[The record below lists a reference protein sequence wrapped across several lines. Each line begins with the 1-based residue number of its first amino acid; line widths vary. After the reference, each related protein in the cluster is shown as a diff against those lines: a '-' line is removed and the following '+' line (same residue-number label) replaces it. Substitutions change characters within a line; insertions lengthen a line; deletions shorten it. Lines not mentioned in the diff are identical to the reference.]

1 VLALLLQRNLRSVF
15 LDSLP
20 KCHAGV
26 TVGSEGRIKNVTVD
40 LAKAESIDVN
50 LITISFRSLHLLIT
64 SVKVKSLI
72 LICVLALFLNS
83 SNHLSEILANNRVN
97 LMQMIHEMFSNYFI
111 PHGHCYLWKPGLV
124 GLHVLSDGLIAVAYF
139 LIPITLIYIV
149 KKRQDVPFDWV
160 FMLFGSFIIC
170 CGITHIMEIWT
181 LWHPNY
187 WLSGF
192 LKAITALI
200 SLCTAA
206 VLVELIPKILAIPS
220 PDQLAVANL
229 ALQNE
234 IGDRKQAQEALSKLM
249 LELEKRVIERTIAL
263 ESTNELLLQ
272 ENRDRSLAENSLRHS
287 EAKLLEQTQQLEN
300 ALQQLKGAQAQLV
313 QTEKMSSLGQMVAG
327 VAHEINNPVNFIY
340 GNLIPAEEYIKE
352 LLELI
357 NAYQVYYPN
366 PAPEIVDKINI
377 IDLGF
382 ILEDIQKLFRS
393 LKIGAERIR
402 EIVKSLRT
410 FSRLDEADMKKVN
423 IHEGL
428 DSTLMILQH
437 RLKEKPNRPPIQVI
451 KEYGHLPELECY
463 AGQLNQ
469 VFMNILSNAI
479 DALEQIVQQ
488 GYSTNGYW
496 ENNFCDDLQHTYCPL
511 LKIRIR
517 TLLVDGKWVQIHIA
531 DNGTGIDYDAIAKI
545 YDPFYTTKPI
555 GAGTGLGLA
564 IAYQI
569 IQAHEGYLRCTSEVG
584 RGTEFIIEIP
594 WRSQLGE
601 PHLVPKQAVMN
612 KLG

>member
-1 VLALLLQRNLRSVF
+1 
-15 LDSLP
+15 
-20 KCHAGV
+20 
-26 TVGSEGRIKNVTVD
+26 
-40 LAKAESIDVN
+40 
-50 LITISFRSLHLLIT
+50 
-64 SVKVKSLI
+64 
-72 LICVLALFLNS
+72 
-83 SNHLSEILANNRVN
+83 
-97 LMQMIHEMFSNYFI
+97 MQLVHKMFPNYFI

-160 FMLFGSFIIC
+160 FMLFGSFIVC

-187 WLSGF
+187 WFSGF

-220 PDQLAVANL
+220 PAQLAVANV
-229 ALQNE
+229 ALQKE
-234 IGDRKQAQEALSKLM
+234 IGDRKQAQEALSELM

-263 ESTNELLLQ
+263 EVANERLQQ

-287 EAKLLEQTQQLEN
+287 EAKLLEQTEQLEN

-352 LLELI
+352 IVALI
-357 NAYQVYYPN
+357 QVYQIYYPT
-366 PAPEIVDKINI
+366 PAPEIADKIHTI
-377 IDLGF
+377 ELDF
-382 ILEDIQKLFRS
+382 ILKDLQKLFGS
-393 LKIGAERIR
+393 IKIGAERIR

-410 FSRLDEADMKKVN
+410 FSRLDEAEMKKVN
-423 IHEGL
+423 IHEGI

-437 RLKEKPNRPPIQVI
+437 RLKEQPNRPPIQVI
-451 KEYGHLPELECY
+451 KEYGDLPKLQCY

-469 VFMNILSNAI
+469 VFMNICSNAI
-479 DALEQIVQQ
+479 DALEQIVDQ
-488 GYSTNGYW
+488 GYTTNGYW
-496 ENNFCDDLQHTYCPL
+496 ENNFSDNLQNTYCPL

-517 TLLVDGKWVQIHIA
+517 TVLVDDKWVQIHIA

-564 IAYQI
+564 ISYQI

-594 WRSQLGE
+594 LQSQFGDR
-601 PHLVPKQAVMN
+601 HLVPKQAVIN
-612 KLG
+612 QRG

>member
-1 VLALLLQRNLRSVF
+1 
-15 LDSLP
+15 
-20 KCHAGV
+20 
-26 TVGSEGRIKNVTVD
+26 
-40 LAKAESIDVN
+40 
-50 LITISFRSLHLLIT
+50 
-64 SVKVKSLI
+64 
-72 LICVLALFLNS
+72 
-83 SNHLSEILANNRVN
+83 
-97 LMQMIHEMFSNYFI
+97 MFSNYFI

-124 GLHVLSDGLIAVAYF
+124 GLHVLSDGLIGVAYF
-139 LIPITLIYIV
+139 LIPSTLIYIV
-149 KKRQDVPFDWV
+149 QKRKDVPFDWV

-187 WLSGF
+187 WFSGF
-192 LKAITALI
+192 LKGITALI
-200 SLCTAA
+200 SLSTAA

-220 PDQLAVANL
+220 PTQLAVANL

-234 IGDRKQAQEALSKLM
+234 IGDRKQAQEALSELM
-249 LELEKRVIERTIAL
+249 LELEKRVMERTIAL

-287 EAKLLEQTQQLEN
+287 EAKLLERTQQLEET
-300 ALQQLKGAQAQLV
+300 LQQLKEAQTQLV

-340 GNLIPAEEYIKE
+340 GNLILAEEYIKDI
-352 LLELI
+352 LGLI
-357 NAYQVYYPN
+357 KAYQVYYPT
-366 PAPEIVDKINI
+366 PAPEIADKIHTI
-377 IDLGF
+377 ELDF
-382 ILEDIQKLFRS
+382 ILKDLQKLFGS
-393 LKIGAERIR
+393 IKIGAERIKD
-402 EIVKSLRT
+402 IVKFLRN

-437 RLKEKPNRPPIQVI
+437 RLKEQTNRPPIQVI
-451 KEYGHLPELECY
+451 KEYGELPLLECY
-463 AGQLNQ
+463 AGQINQ

-479 DALEQIVQQ
+479 DALEQIAQQ
-488 GYSTNGYW
+488 GDSPKGYW
-496 ENNFCDDLQHTYCPL
+496 ENNFSEHFQYTYCHL

-517 TLLVDGKWVQIHIA
+517 TLLVDGKWVQIRIA

-564 IAYQI
+564 ISYQS

-594 WRSQLGE
+594 LRSQFSDR
-601 PHLVPKQAVMN
+601 HLVQKQAVMN
-612 KLG
+612 KLGLGVNK

>member
-1 VLALLLQRNLRSVF
+1 
-15 LDSLP
+15 
-20 KCHAGV
+20 
-26 TVGSEGRIKNVTVD
+26 
-40 LAKAESIDVN
+40 
-50 LITISFRSLHLLIT
+50 
-64 SVKVKSLI
+64 
-72 LICVLALFLNS
+72 
-83 SNHLSEILANNRVN
+83 
-97 LMQMIHEMFSNYFI
+97 MQMIHEIFPNYFI

-124 GLHVLSDGLIAVAYF
+124 GLHILSDGLIAVAYF

-149 KKRQDVPFDWV
+149 NKRKDVPFDWV
-160 FMLFGSFIIC
+160 FMLFGSFIVC

-187 WLSGF
+187 WFSGF

-200 SLCTAA
+200 SLSTAA

-220 PDQLAVANL
+220 PDQLAVANV

-234 IGDRKQAQEALSKLM
+234 IGDRKQAQEALSELM
-249 LELEKRVIERTIAL
+249 LELEKRVMERTIAL

-287 EAKLLEQTQQLEN
+287 EAKLLEQTQHLEN
-300 ALQQLKGAQAQLV
+300 ALQQLKGAQTQLV

-352 LLELI
+352 LVELI
-357 NAYQVYYPN
+357 KAYQVYYPT
-366 PAPEIVDKINI
+366 PAPEIADKIRTI
-377 IDLGF
+377 ELDF
-382 ILEDIQKLFRS
+382 ILKDLQKLFGS
-393 LKIGAERIR
+393 IKIGAERIR

-423 IHEGL
+423 IHEGI

-437 RLKEKPNRPPIQVI
+437 RLKEQPNRPPIQVI
-451 KEYGHLPELECY
+451 KEYGDVPKLECY

-469 VFMNILSNAI
+469 VFMNICSNAI
-479 DALEQIVQQ
+479 DALEQIVQE

-496 ENNFCDDLQHTYCPL
+496 ENNLSDHLQNAYCPL

-517 TLLVDGKWVQIHIA
+517 TLLVDDKWVQIHIA

-594 WRSQLGE
+594 LRSQFGDRPL
-601 PHLVPKQAVMN
+601 LQKQAVMN
-612 KLG
+612 KLGLGVNK